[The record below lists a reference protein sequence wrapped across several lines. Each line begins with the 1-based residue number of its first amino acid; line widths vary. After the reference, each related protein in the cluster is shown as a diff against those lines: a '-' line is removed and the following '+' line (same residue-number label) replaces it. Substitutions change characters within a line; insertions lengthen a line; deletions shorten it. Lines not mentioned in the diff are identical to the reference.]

1 MLTTPTPTTRP
12 PRREP
17 PRSSRSGRE
26 PRKSET
32 VQRVG
37 WPDGGSLW
45 VLLGAVTVLCL
56 LGVVMVLSASSIV
69 SLSQYGSPWHFFARQ
84 VMWLVVG
91 TAAFLIAFRV
101 DHEKWRKL
109 ARPAMVI
116 TLLLLFA
123 VLIPGVGVEA
133 NGASRWIGSSS
144 LQVQPS
150 ELAKVALILF
160 AADVLDRRAG
170 KKNWQY
176 QAAPVVVVLLLLGVL
191 VMAQPDMGTTMVLV
205 VISAAILW
213 TAGTPLRPLA
223 GLAGAGTLLA
233 CIFAKAAPYRWR
245 RMTAFLHPFKDASN
259 TGYQSVQALLA
270 LSHGHV
276 LGDGVG
282 VSIASYGYL
291 PNAQT
296 DFIFA
301 VIGEETGIFG
311 GFFVSGLFLVLALV
325 GVRITC
331 RAPTRYAALVAAGIT
346 AWLVGQAVINI
357 GAVVGLLPVTGVP
370 LPFVSFGGSSVVI
383 AMFGVGML
391 ANIAKRS

>member
-1 MLTTPTPTTRP
+1 
-12 PRREP
+12 
-17 PRSSRSGRE
+17 
-26 PRKSET
+26 
-32 VQRVG
+32 
-37 WPDGGSLW
+37 
-45 VLLGAVTVLCL
+45 
-56 LGVVMVLSASSIV
+56 
-69 SLSQYGSPWHFFARQ
+69 
-84 VMWLVVG
+84 MWLVVG

-109 ARPAMVI
+109 ARPVMVI

-170 KKNWQY
+170 KRNWQY
-176 QAAPVVVVLLLLGVL
+176 QAAPVVIVLLLLGVL

-245 RMTAFLHPFKDASN
+245 RMTAFLHPFKDAVQ
-259 TGYQSVQALLA
+259 YRLSVG
-270 LSHGHV
+270 SG
-276 LGDGVG
+276 
-282 VSIASYGYL
+282 IAG
-291 PNAQT
+291 PQP
-296 DFIFA
+296 
-301 VIGEETGIFG
+301 
-311 GFFVSGLFLVLALV
+311 
-325 GVRITC
+325 
-331 RAPTRYAALVAAGIT
+331 RARPR
-346 AWLVGQAVINI
+346 
-357 GAVVGLLPVTGVP
+357 
-370 LPFVSFGGSSVVI
+370 
-383 AMFGVGML
+383 
-391 ANIAKRS
+391 

>member
-1 MLTTPTPTTRP
+1 
-12 PRREP
+12 
-17 PRSSRSGRE
+17 
-26 PRKSET
+26 
-32 VQRVG
+32 
-37 WPDGGSLW
+37 
-45 VLLGAVTVLCL
+45 
-56 LGVVMVLSASSIV
+56 MVLSASSIV
-69 SLSQYGSPWHFFARQ
+69 SLSRYGSPWHFFVRQ

-91 TAAFLIAFRV
+91 GAAFLVAFRV
-101 DHEKWRKL
+101 DPEKWRKL
-109 ARPAMVI
+109 ARPAMVV
-116 TLLLLFA
+116 TLFLLVA
-123 VLIPGVGVEA
+123 VLLPGVGKQA

-144 LQVQPS
+144 LQIQPS

-170 KKNWQY
+170 KRNWQY
-176 QAAPVVVVLLLLGVL
+176 QAAPVIVVLLLLGLL

-205 VISAAILW
+205 VISAGILW
-213 TAGTPLRPLA
+213 AAGTPLRPLA
-223 GLAGAGTLLA
+223 GLAAAGAALA

-301 VIGEETGIFG
+301 VIGEETGILG

-331 RAPTRYAALVAAGIT
+331 RAPSRYAALVAAGTT